1 MAKGRGKNQRQKEES
16 RHAYLVRS
24 YEQEGFAGD
33 SAGYY
38 FSKEEAEDVKREF
51 EKLYPDYEYSIEE
64 FERHQ
69 ERHSR
74 PRSSTARR
82 RGKRQTNQGIG

>member
-1 MAKGRGKNQRQKEES
+1 MRRVKGRVMAKGRGKNQRQKEES

-38 FSKEEAEDVKREF
+38 FSKEEAEDVKLEF

-64 FERHQ
+64 FERHN
-69 ERHSR
+69 ESANWLELRFVEI
-74 PRSSTARR
+74 
-82 RGKRQTNQGIG
+82 N